1 MKKSILRLSIF
12 AALFLLITSLITAA
26 SVTKCPYC
34 EDDAPAIICPVCSYE
49 IKEHSHVATTGT
61 DENGKTIFIN
71 MVLFKCPDCGSEWL
85 EEVI

>member
-1 MKKSILRLSIF
+1 MKKRFFRLSIF
-12 AALFLLITSLITAA
+12 VALFFSIIGLITAA
-26 SVTKCPYC
+26 SATKCPYC

-71 MVLFKCPDCGSEWL
+71 MVLFKCPICGSEWL
-85 EEVI
+85 DEVI